1 MPIIRRIDEEDLP
14 EVIELI
20 LRVFEADVAGSFSA
34 EGIQEFTESTPR
46 EIVDGYEKGNIFLAA
61 ENKGSLVGVLN
72 MTEEGYLVSL
82 FVDPADQGGGIGR
95 SLLTAGI
102 IELKSRRPNIDAV
115 TFKASRNAIATYRR
129 WGCVE
134 TGPEIEKRGICAV
147 PMKLN
152 INEFS

>member
-1 MPIIRRIDEEDLP
+1 MPIIRRIDEEDLSG
-14 EVIELI
+14 VIELI
-20 LRVFEADVAGSFSA
+20 LRVFEADVAGSFCA
-34 EGIQEFTESTPR
+34 EGVREFMEATPR
-46 EIVDGYEKGNIFLAA
+46 EIVDGYEKGNIFMAA

-95 SLLTAGI
+95 SLLKAGI
-102 IELKSRRPNIDAV
+102 IELKSRRPNIDTV
-115 TFKASRNAIATYRR
+115 TFKSSKNAIAIYRH

-134 TGPEIEKRGICAV
+134 TGPEIEKRGIRVV

-152 INEFS
+152 INEFT